1 MPTGSMIP
9 WMLCAFLASIG
20 ASGVFGYYKGLE
32 HAEAQQAHEEL
43 LIKQAAEAAQQAAA
57 EAIAQ
62 IKIKNTVIKKEI
74 QREIKTAPVYIECRN
89 TDAGLQS
96 INKALSGAH
105 TVNDRKLPK
114 IPGGAD

>member
-9 WMLCAFLASIG
+9 WMLCAFLASVG

-32 HAEAQQAHEEL
+32 QAEDQQAKQEL

-62 IKIKNTVIKKEI
+62 IKVKNTVIKKEI
-74 QREIKTAPVYIECRN
+74 QREVKTAPVYIECRN
-89 TDAGLQS
+89 TDAGMQS
-96 INKALSGAH
+96 INKALSGTYAA
-105 TVNDRKLPK
+105 NDRRLPK